1 VLFRMNPKR
10 RWAAV
15 AGGTCSLAIAGCTSS
30 PSATPTPAGTSAAAA
45 TQANVTAQYLDGV
58 IAPPGWTLSVWARG
72 GPGAYYNPD
81 SVERDGQNIWV
92 TYQNASVKDGSNNS
106 KLSTIVEYT
115 LDGKITKMWAV
126 PGHSDG
132 MRVDPATHKVWVTSN
147 EDGGPL
153 LNIIDP
159 ASSTPQPITLPAMP
173 HGGGLDDL
181 VFVGGTTY
189 VALSNPTVNAG
200 GVNVFPALAKLTV
213 TGSSATLAP
222 VLMGNAP
229 ATDSVAK
236 TPTTLNLTD
245 PDSLTTDLNG
255 NIVLVSQAD
264 SALIT
269 IQHPGA
275 SNQTVIKTPVG
286 NQQDDT
292 VFATAPAGRM
302 LVADAGKN
310 IIFSI
315 AWSGST
321 GTVLTEAPNDSGV
334 VGFVGT
340 IDLSTGFITPVVVGM
355 GKPTGLIFIPNAAPG
370 A

>member
-1 VLFRMNPKR
+1 MNAKR
-10 RWAAV
+10 CWAAIFGSV
-15 AGGTCSLAIAGCTSS
+15 CSLAIAGCTSS
-30 PSATPTPAGTSAAAA
+30 SSPTPTPTGAVGAAE
-45 TQANVTAQYLDGV
+45 TQASVAAQYLDGV
-58 IAPPGWTLSVWARG
+58 IAPPGWTVSVWARG
-72 GPGAYYNPD
+72 GPGVYYNPD
-81 SVERDGQNIWV
+81 SVEQDGQNIWV

-106 KLSTIVEYT
+106 KMSTIVEYT
-115 LDGKITKMWAV
+115 IDGKISKMWSV

-159 ASSTPQPITLPAMP
+159 ASPTPQPITLPTMP

-181 VFVGGTTY
+181 VFVGGATY
-189 VALSNPTVNAG
+189 VALSNPTLNAG

-213 TGSSATLAP
+213 TGSSATLTP

-236 TPTTLNLTD
+236 APTTLNLTD

-286 NQQDDT
+286 NQEDDT
-292 VFATAPAGRM
+292 VFASAPAGRM

-310 IIFSI
+310 IVFSI
-315 AWSGST
+315 AWSGAT

-355 GKPTGLIFIPNAAPG
+355 GKPTGLIFIPNTAPG

>member
-1 VLFRMNPKR
+1 
-10 RWAAV
+10 
-15 AGGTCSLAIAGCTSS
+15 
-30 PSATPTPAGTSAAAA
+30 
-45 TQANVTAQYLDGV
+45 
-58 IAPPGWTLSVWARG
+58 
-72 GPGAYYNPD
+72 
-81 SVERDGQNIWV
+81 
-92 TYQNASVKDGSNNS
+92 
-106 KLSTIVEYT
+106 
-115 LDGKITKMWAV
+115 
-126 PGHSDG
+126 
-132 MRVDPATHKVWVTSN
+132 
-147 EDGGPL
+147 
-153 LNIIDP
+153 
-159 ASSTPQPITLPAMP
+159 MP

-189 VALSNPTVNAG
+189 VALSNPTLNAS

-213 TGSSATLAP
+213 TGSSATMTP

-236 TPTTLNLTD
+236 APTTLNLTD

-286 NQQDDT
+286 NQEDDT
-292 VFATAPAGRM
+292 VFATAPAERM

-310 IIFSI
+310 IVFSI
-315 AWSGST
+315 AWSGSA

-334 VGFVGT
+334 VGFGGT

-355 GKPTGLIFIPNAAPG
+355 VKTNGADLHPEHGTRSLTPTPEALSLGISAPIPRGLPRRRRPG
-370 A
+370 SSGRCYPQGDSSSPRQPTHFYDDWEVVPSVELRHPRPCDELAGRHGVDDHFG

>member
-1 VLFRMNPKR
+1 MNANR
-10 RWAAV
+10 CWV
-15 AGGTCSLAIAGCTSS
+15 AIVGGLCSFAIAGCTSS
-30 PSATPTPAGTSAAAA
+30 SPTPTPTGTAGAAV
-45 TQANVTAQYLDGV
+45 TQATVAAQYLDGV

-72 GPGAYYNPD
+72 GPGVYYNPD

-106 KLSTIVEYT
+106 KMSTIVEYKM
-115 LDGKITKMWAV
+115 DGTITKMWSV

-159 ASSTPQPITLPAMP
+159 TNSTPQSITLPKMP

-181 VFVGGTTY
+181 VFVGGATY
-189 VALSNPTVNAG
+189 VALSNPTLNAA

-213 TGSSATLAP
+213 TGSSATLTP
-222 VLMGNAP
+222 VLMGNAT
-229 ATDSVAK
+229 ATDSIANA
-236 TPTTLNLTD
+236 PTTLNLTD

-264 SALIT
+264 SELIT
-269 IQHPGA
+269 IKKPGTP
-275 SNQTVIKTPVG
+275 SQTVIKTAVG
-286 NQQDDT
+286 NEQDDT
-292 VFATAPAGRM
+292 VFATSPKGLM

-310 IIFSI
+310 IIFGI
-315 AWSGST
+315 AWSGT
-321 GTVLTEAPNDSGV
+321 AGTVLTEAPNDSGV
-334 VGFVGT
+334 IGFVGT
-340 IDLSTGFITPVVVGM
+340 IDLTKGFTTPVVVGM
-355 GKPTGLIFIPNAAPG
+355 VKPTGLIFIPNTASG